1 MIPAL
6 VPASLQVAGH
16 RTVGASTGYMSD
28 SYGNWPALLERVM
41 ATSTLAVE
49 LSALSE
55 PELPSLVD
63 FLTAANALPFL
74 FVSVHAPTR
83 DRKLAEPDL
92 VATLARLA
100 ERADAIVVHP
110 DTLADPSA
118 YRVLGSSLVVENMDR
133 RKAFGL
139 TAEHLDRV
147 FDALPEAGLC
157 FDVPHADSVDPT
169 LGVAREIL
177 DRHGARL
184 RHVHLSS
191 LDADCHHQPL
201 TDDDEQR
208 FAELLDRCRDVPWIL
223 EAPAAG
229 R

>member
-1 MIPAL
+1 VIPAL
-6 VPASLQVAGH
+6 APASLQIVGH
-16 RTVGASTGYMSD
+16 RMVGASTGYMSD
-28 SYGNWPALLERVM
+28 NYGDWPALLEQAM

-55 PELPSLVD
+55 LELPSLVD
-63 FLTAANALPFL
+63 FLATANALPFL
-74 FVSVHAPTR
+74 FVSVHAPTK
-83 DRKLAEPDL
+83 DRELREADL
-92 VATLARLA
+92 VATLTRIVD
-100 ERADAIVVHP
+100 RADAIVVHP
-110 DTLADPSA
+110 DTVADASA
-118 YRVLGSSLVVENMDR
+118 YRELGASLVIENMDC
-133 RKAFGL
+133 RKSFGQ

-157 FDVPHADSVDPT
+157 FDVPHAASADPT
-169 LGVAREIL
+169 LAVAREIL

-191 LDADCHHQPL
+191 LDADCHHRPL
-201 TDDDEQR
+201 THEDEKR

-223 EAPAAG
+223 EAKPPG